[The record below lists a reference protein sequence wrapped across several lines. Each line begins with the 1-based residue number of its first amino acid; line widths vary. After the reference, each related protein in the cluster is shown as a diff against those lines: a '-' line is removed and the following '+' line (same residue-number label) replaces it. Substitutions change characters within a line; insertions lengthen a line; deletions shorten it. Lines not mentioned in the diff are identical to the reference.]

1 MNEVHRLQLP
11 SFYEISA
18 ETSWKTIDFISD
30 VHLRAEDT
38 ATFEAWKSYML
49 RSRADAIFILGDLFE
64 AWVGDDVMQQAF
76 EAACVEVLE
85 AASAGKQLAF
95 MVGNRDFLVGSKLL
109 KHCGMLALSSPTRL
123 MAWDQ
128 PILLIHGDELCLGDE
143 PYQAFRQEVR
153 QEAWQDRFLALPL
166 SQRLSLAKEM
176 RDASKSSQA
185 ARGSPGKPLISDID
199 TSAAV
204 AWMHQAGCKTLVH
217 GHTHQP
223 GTEVMAPGYTRHVLS
238 DWDMHSSK
246 PRAEALRLT
255 RDGFNRLHA
264 VRA

>member
-109 KHCGMLALSSPTRL
+109 KHCGMLALSSPP
-123 MAWDQ
+123 A
-128 PILLIHGDELCLGDE
+128 
-143 PYQAFRQEVR
+143 
-153 QEAWQDRFLALPL
+153 
-166 SQRLSLAKEM
+166 
-176 RDASKSSQA
+176 
-185 ARGSPGKPLISDID
+185 
-199 TSAAV
+199 
-204 AWMHQAGCKTLVH
+204 
-217 GHTHQP
+217 
-223 GTEVMAPGYTRHVLS
+223 
-238 DWDMHSSK
+238 
-246 PRAEALRLT
+246 
-255 RDGFNRLHA
+255 
-264 VRA
+264 